1 MQSTTR
7 PEWLRPKDIPKYF
20 GIGRSK
26 AYELIADGKV
36 KSVSLRQRG
45 QKHGTRL
52 VSYDSLAAYLE
63 SLASGGETL
72 EKKVSQAEPAEVG
85 GCTPSEASQFRLSH
99 LDKLIY

>member
-7 PEWLRPKDIPKYF
+7 PEWLRPKDIQKYF

-26 AYELIADGKV
+26 AYELIAAGKV

-52 VSYDSLAAYLE
+52 VSYDSLAAYLD
-63 SLASGGETL
+63 SLASGGEAL
-72 EKKVSQAEPAEVG
+72 DKKTPQAETAEAG
-85 GCTPSEASQFRLSH
+85 SAHPTSIPS
-99 LDKLIY
+99 

>member
-1 MQSTTR
+1 MKSTPR

-26 AYELIADGKV
+26 VYELIADGKV

-52 VSYDSLAAYLE
+52 VSYDSLAAYFE
-63 SLASGGETL
+63 SLASGGEAL
-72 EKKVSQAEPAEVG
+72 EQKISQAKTTEVG
-85 GCTPSEASQFRLSH
+85 GCTPSGNSRLRFSQH
-99 LDKLIY
+99 D